1 MWFKRLS
8 ILTIVITVAGCQ
20 SLPQQTDKKMPE
32 KAEPNKE
39 QQTPSGVTIH
49 PYDREEIQRQK
60 IVIPEQKTKQQFDDG
75 RQLPAFKNLMQ
86 KTQTAYRQGQW
97 NQAQG
102 FAMQAQR
109 IAPQSSET
117 FLYLALIAN
126 QQKQPANAES
136 LARRGLSYAQ
146 SNAMKKQLWSIIL
159 KAGQMQKNPKTIQQA
174 QTAIKS
180 LS

>member
-1 MWFKRLS
+1 M
-8 ILTIVITVAGCQ
+8 
-20 SLPQQTDKKMPE
+20 
-32 KAEPNKE
+32 
-39 QQTPSGVTIH
+39 
-49 PYDREEIQRQK
+49 
-60 IVIPEQKTKQQFDDG
+60 IPEQKSKQQFDDG

-117 FLYLALIAN
+117 FLYLALIAT

-159 KAGQMQKNPKTIQQA
+159 KAGQMQKNQKTIQQA